1 MTTLDRLMVGRPKT
15 SNNMTDIGDGWSIAV
30 AEAPGSADR
39 EPARLRPP
47 DYPYRASA

>member
-15 SNNMTDIGDGWSIAV
+15 SIDGWSIAV